1 MLDNIITSKTRV
13 RLLTKFFINVANEGY
28 LRGLASEMN
37 ESTNSIRKELNNLTE
52 AGYLLRQESD
62 QKIIYKANHLHPFF
76 SLLQQIVRK
85 YIGLDTIVDMVLER
99 MGMVKRVFIIG
110 DYVHGIDSGRIEVVL
125 EGDNLNIAY
134 IEQLSEKIS
143 KEIQKEV
150 VFFVTN
156 QHDNSGL
163 LIFETDINIKVAI
176 TE

>member
-28 LRGLASEMN
+28 LRGLATEMN

-52 AGYLLRQESD
+52 AGYLIKHDVNQR
-62 QKIIYKANHLHPFF
+62 IIYKANQNNPFF
-76 SLLQQIVRK
+76 TLLQQVVRK
-85 YIGLDTIVDMVLER
+85 YVGLDTIIEMVVER
-99 MGMVKRVFIIG
+99 MGQVERVFVIG
-110 DYVHGIDSGRIEVVL
+110 DYAKGIDSGKIEVVL
-125 EGDNLNIAY
+125 EGQALNEDY
-134 IEQLSEKIS
+134 ILHLAQSITR
-143 KEIQKEV
+143 EIKKEV

-163 LIFETDINIKVAI
+163 LIFETEINTKSAI